1 MFYVLYFITS
11 MLGKTKIWQF
21 EDRNQFFNTH
31 GKSIRAVV
39 GNATAGADAELI
51 ESLPKLEI
59 VSSYSVGLDKINLVK
74 YVRSGKWKKGDYKL
88 TTKLL
93 LQEVRFLGM
102 AYYYD
107 RIVLLQLNQVRL
119 LSIVVSNWVD
129 KIQYLDRLKSSVVNQ
144 LELLDWAGLD
154 QQLQR
159 ELKSNKIKPAL
170 VFVAIDENEK

>member
-11 MLGKTKIWQF
+11 MSLWLGKTKIWQF

-74 YVRSGKWKKGDYKL
+74 CREKGDYVRVTDVRSGKWKKGDYKL
-88 TTKLL
+88 TTKFSGKS
-93 LQEVRFLGM
+93 VGIVGLG
-102 AYYYD
+102 
-107 RIVLLQLNQVRL
+107 RIGSAIAKRA
-119 LSIVVSNWVD
+119 
-129 KIQYLDRLKSSVVNQ
+129 
-144 LELLDWAGLD
+144 E
-154 QQLQR
+154 
-159 ELKSNKIKPAL
+159 IK
-170 VFVAIDENEK
+170 